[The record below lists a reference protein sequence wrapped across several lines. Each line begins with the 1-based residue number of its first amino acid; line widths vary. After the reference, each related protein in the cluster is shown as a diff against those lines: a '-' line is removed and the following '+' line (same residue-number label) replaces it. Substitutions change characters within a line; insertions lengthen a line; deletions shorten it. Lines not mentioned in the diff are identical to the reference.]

1 MDEMFPIYASPKSFI
16 FNTCKPAAH
25 EPFGNIAFEMERAG
39 VPLFGCQAFGIHLTG
54 TLSLEPSNRTDQVR

>member
-1 MDEMFPIYASPKSFI
+1 MLRRNLFI